1 MDFSDKLRM
10 GGEDRTQI
18 KTSECGSINSIIAL
32 NKSKQVDP
40 WGSLDGQA
48 GQTDELQVKMSD
60 PASDE
65 SKIII
70 TGNLTLTSTYMHTQG
85 HLHTNT

>member
-40 WGSLDGQA
+40 GAHWMARLA
-48 GQTDELQVKMSD
+48 KPMS
-60 PASDE
+60 SR
-65 SKIII
+65 
-70 TGNLTLTSTYMHTQG
+70 
-85 HLHTNT
+85 